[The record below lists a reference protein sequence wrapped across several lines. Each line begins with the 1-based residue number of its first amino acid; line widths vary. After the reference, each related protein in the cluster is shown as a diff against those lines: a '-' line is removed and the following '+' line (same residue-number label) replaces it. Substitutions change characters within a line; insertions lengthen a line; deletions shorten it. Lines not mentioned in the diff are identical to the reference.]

1 VSTNPVNLPLNPAAI
16 GGLRAGYFLC
26 AVPLYFSCMRLSTLC
41 TTLRAAVAHGRA
53 SCYLLAGLVA
63 LGELAA
69 IPSPAQVPARPVE
82 IMVVGFDHLHQLY
95 TAQDPRSDVFS
106 PKKQAE
112 LAQLRAQLRRFRP
125 ELIMVEAEPK
135 EQPQLD
141 SLYAAY
147 QQDRLQFSALPYG
160 RSERYQLG
168 FALAKELHLPAPQG
182 IDYST
187 ATSQGLLSTGRNIDL
202 FKQGLRELQ
211 LTARPLKRQVQ
222 HDSLSVRDYIALM
235 NQPAFIALSH
245 RALLN
250 TPALV
255 TSGTFAAS
263 GINTNDLG
271 RVDTAYV
278 GAHYITLFYNR
289 NLKIYSNLLRIQQK
303 THAQRLLVVIGQ
315 NHVGVQEELLGAN
328 PTYHVVPAHTYL
340 KAPAGRRTKAK
351 KAS

>member
-1 VSTNPVNLPLNPAAI
+1 MA
-16 GGLRAGYFLC
+16 GGLVSLC
-26 AVPLYFSCMRLSTLC
+26 GTTFFYCMRLSTLC
-41 TTLRAAVAHGRA
+41 TTLRAAVAHGRPA
-53 SCYLLAGLVA
+53 RYRLAGSLLA
-63 LGELAA
+63 LGWLAA
-69 IPSPAQVPARPVE
+69 TTGQAQAPARPVE
-82 IMVVGFDHLHQLY
+82 VMVVGCDHLHQVY
-95 TAQDPRSDVFS
+95 TAQDARSDVFS

-112 LAQLRAQLRRFRP
+112 LAQLRAELRRFRP
-125 ELIMVEAEPK
+125 ELILVEAEPK

-147 QQDRLQFSALPYG
+147 QQGRLQFSALPYG

-182 IDYST
+182 IDYAA

-271 RVDTAYV
+271 QVDTAYV

-303 THAQRLLVVIGQ
+303 TRAQRLLVVIGQ
-315 NHVGVQEELLGAN
+315 NHVGVQQELLGAN
-328 PTYHVVPAHTYL
+328 PTYRVVPAHTYL
-340 KAPAGRRTKAK
+340 KAPAGRRVKIK

>member
-1 VSTNPVNLPLNPAAI
+1 M
-16 GGLRAGYFLC
+16 GGLGRGYFLC
-26 AVPLYFSCMRLSTLC
+26 ALLHYFSCMHLSTFALGAP
-41 TTLRAAVAHGRA
+41 LRAAVASARA
-53 SCYLLAGLVA
+53 SRYLLAGLLLA
-63 LGELAA
+63 LGALAA
-69 IPSPAQVPARPVE
+69 TPSPAQAPTRPIEV
-82 IMVVGFDHLHQLY
+82 MVVGCDHLHQVY
-95 TAQDPRSDVFS
+95 TAQDPRSDMFS

-112 LAQLRAQLRRFRP
+112 LAQLRAELRRFRP

-147 QQDRLQFSALPYG
+147 QQDHLQFSALPYG

-222 HDSLSVRDYIALM
+222 HDSLSVRDYIAFM

-263 GINTNDLG
+263 GLNTNDLG
-271 RVDTAYV
+271 RVDTAYI

-289 NLKIYSNLLRIQQK
+289 NLKIYSNLLRTQQK
-303 THAQRLLVVIGQ
+303 TQAQRLLVILGQ

-328 PTYHVVPAHTYL
+328 PAYHVVPAHSYL
-340 KAPAGRRTKAK
+340 KAPAGHRVKTR

>member
-1 VSTNPVNLPLNPAAI
+1 
-16 GGLRAGYFLC
+16 
-26 AVPLYFSCMRLSTLC
+26 MRFSTLC
-41 TTLRAAVAHGRA
+41 ATLAPGRA
-53 SCYLLAGLVA
+53 SRYLLAGSLLILGKLTA
-63 LGELAA
+63 L
-69 IPSPAQVPARPVE
+69 PSQAQAPARPVE
-82 IMVVGFDHLHQLY
+82 VMVVGCDHLHQVY
-95 TAQDPRSDVFS
+95 TAQDPRSDVFN

-112 LAQLRAQLRRFRP
+112 LAQLRAELRRFRP

-135 EQPQLD
+135 EQPQID

-147 QQDRLQFSALPYG
+147 QQDRLLFKSLPYG
-160 RSERYQLG
+160 RSERYQIG

-245 RALLN
+245 RVLLN

-263 GINTNDLG
+263 GTNTNDLG

-289 NLKIYSNLLRIQQK
+289 NLKIYSNLLRIQQR
-303 THAQRLLVVIGQ
+303 TRAQRLLVIIGQ

-340 KAPAGRRTKAK
+340 KAPTGRRPKVK

>member
-1 VSTNPVNLPLNPAAI
+1 MHFATLGAA
-16 GGLRAGYFLC
+16 
-26 AVPLYFSCMRLSTLC
+26 
-41 TTLRAAVAHGRA
+41 LRAAAIIAQAPRSALAGW
-53 SCYLLAGLVA
+53 LLA
-63 LGELAA
+63 LGVLAA
-69 IPSPAQVPARPVE
+69 TPSQGQAPARPIEV
-82 IMVVGFDHLHQLY
+82 MVLGCDHLHQLY
-95 TAQDPRSDVFS
+95 TAQQPGSDVFS

-112 LAQLRAQLRRFRP
+112 LAKLRAQLRRFRP

-141 SLYAAY
+141 SLYTAY
-147 QQDRLQFSALPYG
+147 QQDRLPLTALPYG
-160 RSERYQLG
+160 RSERYQIG
-168 FALAKELHLPAPQG
+168 FALAKEMHLPAPQG
-182 IDYST
+182 IDYAA
-187 ATSQGLLSTGRNIDL
+187 ATSQGLLRTGRNIAL
-202 FKQGLRELQ
+202 FEKGLKELQ
-211 LTARPLKRQVQ
+211 TAARPLRRQVQ
-222 HDSLSVRDYIALM
+222 HDSLSVYDYIALM
-235 NQPAFIALSH
+235 NQPAFVALSH
-245 RALLN
+245 RAMFN

-303 THAQRLLVVIGQ
+303 TRAQRLLVVFGQ

-328 PTYHVVPAHTYL
+328 PSYRVVPAHTYL
-340 KAPAGRRTKAK
+340 KAPVGRRLRVK